1 MATRCHR
8 SWDSPRS
15 LFKRVNSTPAKS
27 KGTFAYAVDLST
39 NVVSDALIAKVLGM
53 CVRAAVNATHDLDP
67 EKSAKIVRAYLEL
80 SKISGNQSKLHIQT
94 VGELGTK
101 AKAGC
106 SIDGRQFSIY
116 ETKAIQKMANV
127 YLYAEGL
134 DFPD

>member
-1 MATRCHR
+1 MDMELISAA
-8 SWDSPRS
+8 SGPRVRGC
-15 LFKRVNSTPAKS
+15 LHAPRYFGPYPVVRV
-27 KGTFAYAVDLST
+27 
-39 NVVSDALIAKVLGM
+39 
-53 CVRAAVNATHDLDP
+53 
-67 EKSAKIVRAYLEL
+67 YLEL
-80 SKISGNQSKLHIQT
+80 CEISGNQSRLHIHT

-116 ETKAIQKMANV
+116 ETKAMQKMANV